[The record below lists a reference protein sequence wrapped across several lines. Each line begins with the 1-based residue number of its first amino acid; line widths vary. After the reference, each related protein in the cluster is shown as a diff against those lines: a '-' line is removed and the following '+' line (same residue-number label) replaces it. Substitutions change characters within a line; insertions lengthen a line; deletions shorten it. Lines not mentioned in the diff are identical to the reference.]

1 MGQPPIILGAGPAGL
16 ATAYKLAQSQ
26 VESLLLE
33 RHDVV
38 GGLCRT
44 IPFQGHRFDVG
55 PHRFFTKNDEV
66 NRLWHDVLGPDVMTV
81 KRLTRILYGGTFFD
95 YPLKPMSALRGLGV
109 GTSAH
114 AALSYLAA
122 RLAGA
127 RSAPA
132 NFEEWVQREFGD
144 VLYRIFFKTY
154 TEKVWGI
161 PCNTISP
168 QWAAQRIKGLNLGQA
183 VLHALSPGRNR
194 QGRVKSLVDQFDYPR
209 LGAGQV
215 FEKLAEAFV
224 AQGGQLQVG
233 HTVRGVRHERG
244 RVTHVDVSSSS
255 GDRTL
260 RADHVF
266 SSIPLTELVL
276 KLDPKPPEAVVLAAR
291 ELYYRDHITVNLV
304 VARRQIFPDNWIYVH
319 APEVRMAR
327 ISSYGNFSRQM
338 VAHEQQDAIAVEY
351 FAFAHEELWQL
362 PDAELMALAERELNQ
377 VGLLKPGEV
386 VDGFVLRERD
396 SYPTYYVAYERP
408 LAVIKQFLGTLA
420 NLTLIGRGGMYRYNN
435 QDHSMLS
442 GILAARNYLGGSYN
456 LWEINEEQEYLEE
469 KQLPLPC
476 HAGPDRSA

>member
-1 MGQPPIILGAGPAGL
+1 MPHPPVILGAGPAGL
-16 ATAYKLAQSQ
+16 STAYKLAEAK
-26 VESLLLE
+26 VDSLLLE
-33 RHDVV
+33 RHPVV

-44 IPFQGHRFDVG
+44 IPFKGNRFDVG

-66 NRLWHDVLGPDVMTV
+66 KRLWHDVLGQDLTTV
-81 KRLTRILYGGTFFD
+81 NRLTRILYGGTFFD

-109 GTSAH
+109 ATSAH
-114 AALSYLAA
+114 AALSYAAA

-127 RSAPA
+127 RQPPA

-161 PCNTISP
+161 PCHTISP
-168 QWAAQRIKGLNLGQA
+168 QWATQRIKGLNLGQA
-183 VLHALSPGRNR
+183 ILHALLPGRNR
-194 QGRVKSLVDQFDYPR
+194 KGGVKSLVDQFDYPR

-215 FEKLAEAFV
+215 YEKMAEAFV
-224 AQGGQLQVG
+224 ARGGQLKVE
-233 HTVRGVRHERG
+233 HAVRGIRHENG
-244 RVTHVDVSSSS
+244 RVTHVDVSTP
-255 GDRTL
+255 GGETAIP
-260 RADHVF
+260 ADHVF

-276 KLDPKPPEAVVLAAR
+276 KLDPKPPDEVVESAR
-291 ELYYRDHITVNLV
+291 ALYYRDHITVNLV
-304 VARRQIFPDNWIYVH
+304 VGRRQIFPDNWIYVH

-327 ISSYGNFSRQM
+327 ISSYGNFSREM
-338 VAHEQQDAIAVEY
+338 VRNPDQDAIAVEY
-351 FAFAHEELWQL
+351 FAFAHEDIWQMA
-362 PDAELMALAERELNQ
+362 DAELMDLAARELNM
-377 VGLLKPGEV
+377 VGLLEPGEV

-396 SYPTYYVAYERP
+396 SYPTYYLSFERP
-408 LAVIKQFLGTLA
+408 LETIKRYLATLR

-442 GILAARNYLGGSYN
+442 GILAARNYMGGSYN

-476 HAGPDRSA
+476 HAGPDRTE

>member
-1 MGQPPIILGAGPAGL
+1 M
-16 ATAYKLAQSQ
+16 
-26 VESLLLE
+26 
-33 RHDVV
+33 
-38 GGLCRT
+38 
-44 IPFQGHRFDVG
+44 
-55 PHRFFTKNDEV
+55 
-66 NRLWHDVLGPDVMTV
+66 
-81 KRLTRILYGGTFFD
+81 
-95 YPLKPMSALRGLGV
+95 
-109 GTSAH
+109 
-114 AALSYLAA
+114 
-122 RLAGA
+122 
-127 RSAPA
+127 
-132 NFEEWVQREFGD
+132 
-144 VLYRIFFKTY
+144 
-154 TEKVWGI
+154 
-161 PCNTISP
+161 
-168 QWAAQRIKGLNLGQA
+168 
-183 VLHALSPGRNR
+183 
-194 QGRVKSLVDQFDYPR
+194 
-209 LGAGQV
+209 
-215 FEKLAEAFV
+215 
-224 AQGGQLQVG
+224 
-233 HTVRGVRHERG
+233 
-244 RVTHVDVSSSS
+244 
-255 GDRTL
+255 
-260 RADHVF
+260 
-266 SSIPLTELVL
+266 
-276 KLDPKPPEAVVLAAR
+276 
-291 ELYYRDHITVNLV
+291 NLV

-338 VAHEQQDAIAVEY
+338 VAHDQQDAIAVEY